1 MPPVNGVNERR
12 SSRIRKRF
20 SRANTV
26 QVRRDRATSRVT
38 ERTESVSQT
47 LHCIPVSNVPVNSGN
62 LTETVNVLTSTVA
75 AMQQQLQQINNL
87 MMYNTPRTD
96 MTAANN
102 TRETIPNNLQTDNA
116 SNNVQHG

>member
-75 AMQQQLQQINNL
+75 AMQQQLQQINNR
-87 MMYNTPRTD
+87 MMYNTPLTD